1 MAEAEKPY
9 LNREQT
15 RAKHFILKRYLQALA
30 FKVLNFSDIAYIDGF
45 SGPWQS
51 ETPDFSDTSFM
62 IAINVLKDAQRRV
75 EEYTGQRR
83 AIRCYFSETDRTAF
97 AQLQAAVA
105 PHHAPTEHFEIRTF
119 HGPFEDAIGDI
130 LDFIGQAMPLVFI
143 DPTGWTGYPFNKI
156 APLFDRRKCE
166 VVINFMYSF
175 VSRFIEHPDE
185 KIVASL
191 DPILGGAG
199 WKDRLDPSL
208 PKGLAVEKL
217 FRETLLQVGSFSHV
231 VSTCIDKSTEDR
243 PHFFLAYGTKDP
255 AGLKAFRQIEWDA
268 LRDHARNRAAA
279 KDRKREQK
287 TGTADL
293 FGDHDADV
301 SEASIE
307 RVVAR
312 QSILA
317 KERLLELIHASGSLP
332 FERLVEVLLEE
343 FMIRETD
350 LKDICVELA
359 NTGKIERTWGPGT
372 RKPDTGTAIRLKGG

>member
-1 MAEAEKPY
+1 M
-9 LNREQT
+9 
-15 RAKHFILKRYLQALA
+15 
-30 FKVLNFSDIAYIDGF
+30 
-45 SGPWQS
+45 
-51 ETPDFSDTSFM
+51 
-62 IAINVLKDAQRRV
+62 
-75 EEYTGQRR
+75 
-83 AIRCYFSETDRTAF
+83 
-97 AQLQAAVA
+97 
-105 PHHAPTEHFEIRTF
+105 
-119 HGPFEDAIGDI
+119 
-130 LDFIGQAMPLVFI
+130 
-143 DPTGWTGYPFNKI
+143 
-156 APLFDRRKCE
+156 
-166 VVINFMYSF
+166 
-175 VSRFIEHPDE
+175 
-185 KIVASL
+185 
-191 DPILGGAG
+191 
-199 WKDRLDPSL
+199 
-208 PKGLAVEKL
+208 
-217 FRETLLQVGSFSHV
+217 
-231 VSTCIDKSTEDR
+231 
-243 PHFFLAYGTKDP
+243 
-255 AGLKAFRQIEWDA
+255 
-268 LRDHARNRAAA
+268 RDHARNRAAA